1 LNDGDQLGG
10 AVSSTS
16 QQPSTTTSTS
26 SDTGSNRKPFD
37 HARTEKAVREL
48 LDAIGEDVTREGI
61 VETPA
66 RVARMWAE
74 VIQGASEDP
83 EQHLT
88 KTFEIEHDEMVL
100 VRDIPFTAM
109 CEHHLLPFTGVAHV
123 AYLPGTTGR
132 FTGLSK
138 VARLVE
144 GFARRL
150 QVQERMT
157 SQIADAMQHMLEP
170 VGVLVVL
177 EAEHTCM
184 SIRGVRKPGSKTV
197 TTSVRGIYRTDSS
210 ARAEVMSFIHSH

>member
-1 LNDGDQLGG
+1 M
-10 AVSSTS
+10 SSTS
-16 QQPSTTTSTS
+16 QQSTSTS
-26 SDTGSNRKPFD
+26 SASSDTAQNRKPFD
-37 HARTEKAVREL
+37 HARAEKAVREL
-48 LDAIGEDVTREGI
+48 LDAIGEDVTREGLHD
-61 VETPA
+61 TPA

-74 VIQGASEDP
+74 VIQGANEDP
-83 EQHLT
+83 EMHLT

-109 CEHHLLPFTGVAHV
+109 CEHHLLPFNGVAHV

-144 GFARRL
+144 GYARRL

-157 SQIADAMQHMLEP
+157 SQIADAMQQMLDP

-177 EAEHTCM
+177 EAEHSCM

>member
-1 LNDGDQLGG
+1 M
-10 AVSSTS
+10 SSTS
-16 QQPSTTTSTS
+16 QQPSATTSTS
-26 SDTGSNRKPFD
+26 SDTGNNRKPFD
-37 HARTEKAVREL
+37 HARAEKAVREL

-61 VETPA
+61 IETPA

-74 VIQGASEDP
+74 VIQGANEDP

-109 CEHHLLPFTGVAHV
+109 CEHHLLPFTGIAHV

-157 SQIADAMQHMLEP
+157 SQIADAMQQMLDP

>member
-1 LNDGDQLGG
+1 MSSSPQ
-10 AVSSTS
+10 SST
-16 QQPSTTTSTS
+16 TAHELVL
-26 SDTGSNRKPFD
+26 RAPFD
-37 HARTEKAVREL
+37 HARAEAAVREL
-48 LDAIGEDVTREGI
+48 LAAIGEDVNREGI

-74 VIQGASEDP
+74 VIQGANEDP

-157 SQIADAMQHMLEP
+157 SQIADAVQNMLEP
-170 VGVLVVL
+170 AGVLVVL

-197 TTSVRGIYRTDSS
+197 TTSVRGMYRTDAS
-210 ARAEVMSFIHSH
+210 ARAEVMSFIHGH

>member
-1 LNDGDQLGG
+1 M
-10 AVSSTS
+10 SSTS
-16 QQPSTTTSTS
+16 QQPIAS
-26 SDTGSNRKPFD
+26 SSAPPDTGSNRTSFD
-37 HARTEKAVREL
+37 YARAEKAVCEL
-48 LDAIGEDVTREGI
+48 LDAIGEDVTREGLLD
-61 VETPA
+61 TPA

-74 VIQGASEDP
+74 VIQGASDDP

-144 GFARRL
+144 GYARRL

-157 SQIADAMQHMLEP
+157 SQIADAMQHMLDP

-177 EAEHTCM
+177 EAEHSCM
-184 SIRGVRKPGSKTV
+184 SIRGIRKPGSKTV